1 MHIKI
6 LYALVATLFLVIGH
20 GAYSDH
26 KDNILQHDWTD
37 GDEVFQSQQID
48 DLMDRI
54 VILENNME

>member
-37 GDEVFQSQQID
+37 GDEVFQSQQLEEIF
-48 DLMDRI
+48 DRLT
-54 VILENNME
+54 VLEHE